1 MNLNNP
7 RVTVLMPV
15 YNGER
20 YLREAMDSIL
30 AQTFTDFEF
39 LIINDGSTDRSVEI
53 IESYDDPR
61 IRLVHNEKNL
71 KLIATLNKGFDLAR
85 GEFLARMDC
94 DDISLPTRLSRQAAF
109 MEAHPEVGVCG
120 TWAKKID
127 SGRKVMGNFK
137 SPAGA
142 DMEKY
147 IWRPTPIIHPTAFFR
162 NTIYKDFRYD
172 QNYHDAEDLELWQ
185 RIFGAARLDNLDE
198 FLLLYRIHP
207 SSVTSLRREVQL
219 RSVYKAFLK
228 FYGSEDISYEEFL
241 SVIYESNK
249 LNPFKRAY
257 IYSRISSKY
266 KTGLPD
272 FLVSNLKYLVYWVYP
287 NIKKAR

>member
-1 MNLNNP
+1 MSLANP

-39 LIINDGSTDRSVEI
+39 LIIDDGSADRSVEI
-53 IESYDDPR
+53 IRSYDDPR

-71 KLIATLNKGFDLAR
+71 KLIAALNRGFDLAR

-94 DDISLPTRLSRQAAF
+94 DDISLPTRLARQVEF
-109 MEAHPEVGVCG
+109 MAAHPEVGVCG
-120 TWAKKID
+120 TWARKID
-127 SGRKVMGNFK
+127 DQGRITGHLKPPAGRKF
-137 SPAGA
+137 
-142 DMEKY
+142 EKL
-147 IWRPTPIIHPTAFFR
+147 IWRPSPINHPTAFIR
-162 NTIYKDFRYD
+162 NTVYMNFRYD
-172 QNYHDAEDLELWQ
+172 YNYADAEDYELWL
-185 RIFGAARLDNLDE
+185 RVSGAAGLDNLDE

-207 SSVTSLRREVQL
+207 ASVTSLRREAQL
-219 RSVYKAFLK
+219 GSVYKAFRK
-228 FYGSEDISYEEFL
+228 FYGAGDISYEEFL

-249 LNPFKRAY
+249 LNPFKRAC
-257 IYSRISSKY
+257 IYSRIAAKY

-272 FLVSNLKYLVYWVYP
+272 FLVSNLKYLAYWVYP
-287 NIKKAR
+287 GIKKRR